1 MQVQS
6 KEFILT
12 QIGHLKPIKYN
23 KFQWWRNYQS
33 PQPLSEYRPMLDRII
48 NGDYDTSPYYWMAQ
62 LAIHEMKEKMD
73 AVACPEKKRD
83 IQSLYMEKYR
93 RLIQDYEK
101 DEAQRLIN
109 LRKGFAKY
117 FRISQEEVIEL
128 MDNFDGNLEELHNHI
143 EQISNTKLAA

>member
-1 MQVQS
+1 
-6 KEFILT
+6 
-12 QIGHLKPIKYN
+12 
-23 KFQWWRNYQS
+23 
-33 PQPLSEYRPMLDRII
+33 
-48 NGDYDTSPYYWMAQ
+48 
-62 LAIHEMKEKMD
+62 
-73 AVACPEKKRD
+73 
-83 IQSLYMEKYR
+83 MEKYR

-128 MDNFDGNLEELHNHI
+128 MDNFDGSLEELHNHI